1 MMKQNII
8 RKGRLAEFD
17 EQALRFTS
25 SIAADVWFFRYDVLI
40 DLAHVAMLKKQNI
53 IEQTTFEALTTA
65 LLKIKED
72 GYVKLPRDV
81 DDVHVAIETA
91 LTERVG
97 SAHAGWLHVGR
108 SRNDEVATCIRM
120 ALRHD
125 LLVLMDAVLALQ
137 DTLLERSASNAT
149 TIMPGFTHLQHA
161 QPTSLGHYLL
171 AHFDALERDLERLA
185 NSYERTNQSPLGAAA
200 FASTGWPLDRDFVA
214 SALGFDGIVENSMD
228 AVSTRDF
235 AIEALSAASNVMIA
249 LSRLAE
255 ELILW
260 STSEFGYVEIDDK
273 FASTSSIMPQKKNPD
288 TLELIRAK
296 SGSVIGD
303 FTASAVICKALPFS
317 YNLDLQEITPH
328 LQQAIATTIDCA
340 RIANAVLQTISINKR
355 RLAEMSAVGFT
366 TATELADTIA
376 RTAHV
381 PFRTAHTIVGDLARV
396 SAWDLDALDQVGL
409 RHLGKQLSQLGLTAD
424 DVAEALDVNRNVAK
438 RDIAGG
444 PAANQLKRM
453 LKARRKRHK
462 VRQQRL
468 LLRQT
473 ALQRAEKG
481 LLTASG
487 A

>member
-17 EQALRFTS
+17 EKALRFTS
-25 SIAADVWFFRYDVLI
+25 SIAADAWFFRYDVLV
-40 DLAHVAMLKKQNI
+40 DLAHVAMLKRQSI
-53 IEQTTFEALTTA
+53 IEQTTFEVLTKA
-65 LLKIKED
+65 LLKINEE

-91 LTERVG
+91 LTERAG

-125 LLVLMDAVLALQ
+125 LLVLMNAVLALQ
-137 DTLLERSASNAT
+137 DTLLELSASNAA

-161 QPTSLGHYLL
+161 QPTSLGHHLL
-171 AHFDALERDLERLA
+171 AHCDALERDLERLA

-235 AIEALSAASNVMIA
+235 AIEALSAASNVMIT

-260 STSEFGYVEIDDK
+260 STSEFGYVEIDDE

-296 SGSVIGD
+296 TGSVIGD
-303 FTASAVICKALPFS
+303 FTASVVICKALPFS

-328 LQQAIATTIDCA
+328 LQRAIATTIDCA
-340 RIANAVLQTISINKR
+340 RIANAVLET
-355 RLAEMSAVGFT
+355 
-366 TATELADTIA
+366 
-376 RTAHV
+376 
-381 PFRTAHTIVGDLARV
+381 
-396 SAWDLDALDQVGL
+396 
-409 RHLGKQLSQLGLTAD
+409 
-424 DVAEALDVNRNVAK
+424 
-438 RDIAGG
+438 
-444 PAANQLKRM
+444 
-453 LKARRKRHK
+453 
-462 VRQQRL
+462 
-468 LLRQT
+468 
-473 ALQRAEKG
+473 
-481 LLTASG
+481 
-487 A
+487 

>member
-1 MMKQNII
+1 
-8 RKGRLAEFD
+8 
-17 EQALRFTS
+17 
-25 SIAADVWFFRYDVLI
+25 
-40 DLAHVAMLKKQNI
+40 
-53 IEQTTFEALTTA
+53 
-65 LLKIKED
+65 
-72 GYVKLPRDV
+72 
-81 DDVHVAIETA
+81 
-91 LTERVG
+91 
-97 SAHAGWLHVGR
+97 
-108 SRNDEVATCIRM
+108 
-120 ALRHD
+120 
-125 LLVLMDAVLALQ
+125 
-137 DTLLERSASNAT
+137 
-149 TIMPGFTHLQHA
+149 
-161 QPTSLGHYLL
+161 
-171 AHFDALERDLERLA
+171 
-185 NSYERTNQSPLGAAA
+185 
-200 FASTGWPLDRDFVA
+200 
-214 SALGFDGIVENSMD
+214 MD

-235 AIEALSAASNVMIA
+235 AIEALSAASNVMIT

-260 STSEFGYVEIDDK
+260 STSEFGYVEIDDE

-296 SGSVIGD
+296 TGSVIGD
-303 FTASAVICKALPFS
+303 FTASVVICKALPFS

-340 RIANAVLQTISINKR
+340 RIANAVLQTISINKQ

-396 SAWDLDALDQVGL
+396 GACDLGAIDKVGL
-409 RHLGKQLSQLGLTAD
+409 RHLGKQLSQLGLTAE

-444 PAANQLKRM
+444 PAASQLKRM
-453 LKARRKRHK
+453 LKARRRRHK

-473 ALQRAEKG
+473 ALQAAEKG